1 MTKSLKHNFIAVWL
15 FVSLMVCL
23 QSCDDH
29 GAPPEKQKVQ
39 FTFSTS
45 TTSDNGRAKDTHL
58 PENTRLKIS
67 IETSSGTAVFSNHE
81 IEVLKAGGS
90 YMTDAVELMP
100 GAYVITD
107 FMITNDGELLYATPK
122 AGSPLSAFVTHAVPY
137 NFTVTENTVANVNM
151 QVIDGQ
157 EHTPEELGYA
167 SFTANVVNILRL
179 SVFTEQSGQP
189 SLTGATAELRQG
201 KKLIKAFSLDA
212 SVNTISFEGD
222 PDANYA
228 LVVYTKEEAR
238 ATTFNFK
245 QLKESLGASPL
256 KMTLQPALILTIESA
271 TLEGEEWEDYFHL
284 TLDGEGGAIN
294 VNWGDGNKDTGTLSY
309 AGSNEYTDGVY
320 TAIVTG
326 DIHQITNLSG
336 FAYNTYNKAFG
347 GLTNLTALKTY
358 SFSWGAVPL
367 RVDLSKCENLETV
380 FVERYGGPY
389 DEEPLD
395 LRTDFKLPVQH
406 NIIEFVLYVP
416 GLGDNVTAGE
426 LEVMVDNIYNNV
438 AERSIR
444 GGRFIVS
451 PVDDPLPETQRKL
464 DILQNS
470 YDWKIGLNS
479 DDIYEEDPE
488 AGRGKISL
496 EVRRDKWLENK
507 FPNFKR
513 KPLNGKMAFMN

>member
-1 MTKSLKHNFIAVWL
+1 MTKSLKHNFISVWL
-15 FVSLMVCL
+15 FVLLMVCL

-29 GAPPEKQKVQ
+29 GTQPEKQKVQ
-39 FTFSTS
+39 FTFSTG
-45 TTSDNGRAKDTHL
+45 TTSDNGRAKDTDL

-67 IETSSGTAVFSNHE
+67 IETSSGTPVFSNHE

-100 GAYVITD
+100 GTYVITD

-137 NFTVTENTVANVNM
+137 NFTVTENTVASVNM

-167 SFTANVVNILRL
+167 SFTASVVNILRL
-179 SVFTEQSGQP
+179 SVFTEQGGQP
-189 SLTGATAELRQG
+189 SLTGAAAELRKG
-201 KKLIKAFSLDA
+201 KKLINTFSLDA

-245 QLKESLGASPL
+245 TLKESSGTSPL
-256 KMTLQPALILTIESA
+256 KMTLEPALILTIESG
-271 TLEGEEWEDYFHL
+271 TYEGEEWEDYFHL
-284 TLDGEGGAIN
+284 ALDGEEGTIN
-294 VNWGDGNKDTGTLSY
+294 VNWGDGNKDTGTLPY
-309 AGSNEYTDGVY
+309 TGSNEYTDGVY

-358 SFSWGAVPL
+358 NPSWGAVPL

-380 FVERYGGPY
+380 FVERYGGPN
-389 DEEPLD
+389 EEPLD
-395 LRTDFKLPVQH
+395 LRTDFKLPAQH
-406 NIIEFVLYVP
+406 NITEFVLYVP
-416 GLGDNVTAGE
+416 GLEDNVTAGE
-426 LEVMVDNIYNNV
+426 LEVMVDNIYHNV
-438 AERSIR
+438 SERYIR

-451 PVDDPLPETQRKL
+451 PVDNPLPETQQKL

-470 YDWKIGLNS
+470 YGWEIGLNS
-479 DDIYEEDPE
+479 DDIYEDYPE
-488 AGRGKISL
+488 AGSGKISL
-496 EVRRDKWLENK
+496 EARRENWLRNK
-507 FPNFKR
+507 FPDLKR
-513 KPLNGKMAFMN
+513 KALNGKIAFMN